1 MGLHRDVGQWCRQC
15 SQCAR
20 SKGPPLRHR
29 APLKKILVG
38 APLDLV
44 TMDVLSGLP
53 TAKDGS
59 KHILV
64 LVDAFTKWVE
74 AYPLPDQE
82 AHTCMMAAYN
92 GFFSRFGFP
101 FQLHSD
107 EGRNFEGQLVKE
119 LCKLTGVYKTRTTP
133 FHPQSDGLTERA
145 NRTILQML
153 RAVCQD
159 DPSDWPG
166 RLPAILAA
174 YRMTTHSVTGVSPN
188 KAMLGREV
196 LLPCTLVAAPP
207 QDQPVTTVF
216 GDSFRTTLR
225 EAHQLARENLNAN
238 AQTQKRY
245 YDARTRPISYAIGQL
260 VWLY

>member
-1 MGLHRDVGQWCRQC
+1 MQ
-15 SQCAR
+15 
-20 SKGPPLRHR
+20 
-29 APLKKILVG
+29 
-38 APLDLV
+38 
-44 TMDVLSGLP
+44 
-53 TAKDGS
+53 
-59 KHILV
+59 
-64 LVDAFTKWVE
+64 
-74 AYPLPDQE
+74 
-82 AHTCMMAAYN
+82 
-92 GFFSRFGFP
+92 
-101 FQLHSD
+101 
-107 EGRNFEGQLVKE
+107 
-119 LCKLTGVYKTRTTP
+119 LTGVYKTRTTP

-196 LLPCTLVAAPP
+196 LLPCTLIAAPP

-225 EAHQLARENLNAN
+225 EAHQLARENLNAS

-245 YDARTRPISYAIGQL
+245 YDARIKPIRYVVGQL
-260 VWLY
+260 VWLYWPRPLIRQQQRKLMSLWTGPWRVEQQLTPLTVAIKHTTTGKRQVVHVDRLLPCSPGPDPLPPSPSPVVIEHQQSQPAGTGAADVGTNVSLSFTKSGRQVRRPARFW